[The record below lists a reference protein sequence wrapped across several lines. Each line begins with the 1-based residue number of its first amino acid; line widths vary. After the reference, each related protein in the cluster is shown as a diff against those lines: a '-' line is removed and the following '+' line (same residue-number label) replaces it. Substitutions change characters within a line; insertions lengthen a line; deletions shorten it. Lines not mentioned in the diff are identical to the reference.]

1 MRKLIIWLIT
11 WLILS
16 YHAYSQQIIA
26 VDKWKEYV
34 DNLADDAVGSE
45 KLETLYTELSY
56 LSEHPFDLN
65 RVTEEQL
72 SRLPFLSD
80 KQVEQIL
87 HYRKRVRSFVSV
99 YELKAIYGMDYA
111 TVELLY
117 PFVYI
122 GEKPVDKRK
131 LSVKN
136 MLKYGNNE
144 LILRYDNC
152 FQQKSGYQSYP
163 DSVLQKYPNR
173 KYLGEPFYS
182 SLRYSYR
189 FDERLMWGFVAEKD
203 AGEPFWTDR
212 HKGFDYY
219 SFHFLLKSHK
229 AIKTLALGDYK
240 LSFGQGLVLS
250 HDFSPSR
257 AAMVTQAERR
267 TSGIRR
273 HYSTN
278 EQDFFRGA
286 AATLSL
292 NKSCE
297 WTLFYSGRKCD
308 AAVVN
313 DTFPSLKTDGLH
325 RLERDWK
332 KRKKLDIHTF
342 GGHLRW
348 IKPRFQVG
356 VTAVDYYFGGAT
368 FYPQELPYN
377 RFAFRGKNNFNIGV
391 DYLLKSRMIK
401 IYGETAVS
409 ANGAIATMNA
419 LRLAPASYF
428 SLLLLH
434 RYYDKRYQSLYG
446 NAFGQNSTVQNEQ
459 GYYCGLQWQ
468 PFAHWKLSAYAD
480 FFRFPWLKYQA
491 VSLQTGKEYMVQAD
505 YMSGRRFSSYLRY
518 KEKRRNEDDVQRR
531 LRWQA
536 IYGWDDRWY
545 LRTSMDGTHLT
556 ARKKKEWGYML
567 AQSIGWKPRQLPLR
581 MDLYAA
587 WFSTDS
593 YSVRIS
599 SYEKNLLY
607 AFYMPSLY
615 GKGVRL
621 VATANWDICRLVK
634 LSAKLGHTTYTDR
647 EIIGSGT
654 EQIQGKHKTDLSL
667 LFRFKF

>member
-34 DNLADDAVGSE
+34 DNLADDAAGSE

-87 HYRKRVRSFVSV
+87 RYRKRVRSFVSV

-203 AGEPFWTDR
+203 AGEPFWTDQ

-286 AATLSL
+286 AATL
-292 NKSCE
+292 
-297 WTLFYSGRKCD
+297 G
-308 AAVVN
+308 
-313 DTFPSLKTDGLH
+313 
-325 RLERDWK
+325 
-332 KRKKLDIHTF
+332 
-342 GGHLRW
+342 
-348 IKPRFQVG
+348 
-356 VTAVDYYFGGAT
+356 
-368 FYPQELPYN
+368 
-377 RFAFRGKNNFNIGV
+377 
-391 DYLLKSRMIK
+391 
-401 IYGETAVS
+401 
-409 ANGAIATMNA
+409 
-419 LRLAPASYF
+419 
-428 SLLLLH
+428 
-434 RYYDKRYQSLYG
+434 
-446 NAFGQNSTVQNEQ
+446 
-459 GYYCGLQWQ
+459 
-468 PFAHWKLSAYAD
+468 
-480 FFRFPWLKYQA
+480 
-491 VSLQTGKEYMVQAD
+491 
-505 YMSGRRFSSYLRY
+505 
-518 KEKRRNEDDVQRR
+518 
-531 LRWQA
+531 
-536 IYGWDDRWY
+536 
-545 LRTSMDGTHLT
+545 
-556 ARKKKEWGYML
+556 
-567 AQSIGWKPRQLPLR
+567 
-581 MDLYAA
+581 
-587 WFSTDS
+587 
-593 YSVRIS
+593 
-599 SYEKNLLY
+599 
-607 AFYMPSLY
+607 
-615 GKGVRL
+615 
-621 VATANWDICRLVK
+621 
-634 LSAKLGHTTYTDR
+634 
-647 EIIGSGT
+647 II
-654 EQIQGKHKTDLSL
+654 I
-667 LFRFKF
+667 